1 MSDSDFEID
10 FITRAASTTQKNI
23 KLALAK
29 AEMDILLETVIEEE
43 MNCSKPGKVLSW
55 QSFL

>member
-23 KLALAK
+23 KLSLAK
-29 AEMDILLETVIEEE
+29 AEMDILLETGIEEE

>member
-29 AEMDILLETVIEEE
+29 AEMDILLETGIEEE
-43 MNCSKPGKVLSW
+43 MNRSKSGKVLSW

>member
-29 AEMDILLETVIEEE
+29 AEMDILLETGIEEE

-55 QSFL
+55 Q

>member
-23 KLALAK
+23 KLSLAK

>member
-29 AEMDILLETVIEEE
+29 AEMDILLETGIEEE
-43 MNCSKPGKVLSW
+43 MNRSKSGKVLSW
-55 QSFL
+55 Q